1 LPVEKQGRL
10 REWQG
15 GVGWDGEG
23 AGQRVTCRQ
32 THHKLQTSVVLEAAS
47 RNKQPKLEPHANASA
62 SISQVHWKKYLYIE
76 R

>member
-1 LPVEKQGRL
+1 VQLASRKTGASARMA
-10 REWQG
+10 R
-15 GVGWDGEG
+15 GVCWDGEG

-62 SISQVHWKKYLYIE
+62 SISQVHCEKYL
-76 R
+76 